1 MPRLALRA
9 GFGLLLS
16 LYAAGATAQG
26 PITLP
31 GSRVYPESITS
42 DKAGN
47 IYVGNLGT
55 GGVFRIKAGTATAE
69 GWIAPAAYGSASV
82 LGVLADDRSNTLWVC
97 SNNLAPFGV
106 VIPGGDS
113 VTALKGFDLATGKGK
128 VSAPLPSNP
137 AMCND
142 ITVGPDGSVYVS
154 NSGKAEIL
162 RLAPGAKA
170 LEVWFSDP
178 SLEIKD
184 ATALDGLAFGPDGS
198 LYVNRYDGNDFYRI
212 PVVAAGKAGKA
223 VKVATSRPIRNP
235 DGFRGIGGN
244 RYLLVEGTGS
254 VDLVTISGDS
264 MVVETLKD
272 GFDIPTGA
280 TLAGKTVWVSESHF
294 GYLFDPKLKGQ
305 TPPPFVVI
313 PVAMK

>member
-1 MPRLALRA
+1 MQLRPICAGLGALIVLNA
-9 GFGLLLS
+9 S
-16 LYAAGATAQG
+16 PISAQG

-31 GSRVYPESITS
+31 GDKVYPESITS

-47 IYVGNLGT
+47 IYVGNLGS
-55 GGVFRIKAGTATAE
+55 GGVFRIKAGSTFAE
-69 GWIAPAAYGSASV
+69 SWIAPASYGSASV

-97 SNNLAPFGV
+97 STNLAPFGV
-106 VIPGGDS
+106 VVPGADS
-113 VTALKGFDLATGKGK
+113 VTALKGFDLTTGMGK
-128 VSAPLPSNP
+128 VSAPLPNSP

-142 ITVGPDGSVYVS
+142 ITVGTDGSVYVS
-154 NSGKAEIL
+154 NSAKAEIL
-162 RLAPGAKA
+162 RLAPGGKS

-184 ATALDGLAFGPDGS
+184 MTALDGLAFGPDGS

-212 PVVAAGKAGKA
+212 PVAGGKAGRA
-223 VKVATSRPIRNP
+223 VKMTTSRPIKNP
-235 DGFRGIGGN
+235 DAFRPIDGN
-244 RYLLVEGTGS
+244 RYLLVEGGGS
-254 VDLVTISGDS
+254 VDLVTIAGNI
-264 MVVETLKD
+264 MTVETIKD

-280 TLAGKTVWVSESHF
+280 TLVGKTVWVSESHF

-313 PVAMK
+313 PVEMK